1 MGIHRPP
8 AHVDSSLLLQYCCH
22 NPRGNNPCSFEEAEV
37 AEVPIKTL
45 HDSSKFSRIGQP
57 SEFARSCA
65 LYFVNT
71 KSFPRIHSSFDF
83 TFFLFWLQSPALSWR
98 SPQHCPD
105 QTTVLAVI
113 FYYTASLWRWF
124 LVVEIS
130 QLRLD
135 VLSLSLKRDI
145 HLVVHDLSISW
156 VLCSDGTRGF
166 HMQEKEL
173 CFCGR

>member
-1 MGIHRPP
+1 MTSFVPTQMGIHRPP
-8 AHVDSSLLLQYCCH
+8 AQVDSSLLLQYCCH

-83 TFFLFWLQSPALSWR
+83 TFFFVLTAVSSSVLEIPTALS
-98 SPQHCPD
+98 
-105 QTTVLAVI
+105 
-113 FYYTASLWRWF
+113 
-124 LVVEIS
+124 
-130 QLRLD
+130 
-135 VLSLSLKRDI
+135 
-145 HLVVHDLSISW
+145 
-156 VLCSDGTRGF
+156 
-166 HMQEKEL
+166 
-173 CFCGR
+173 